1 MRTNNYPKHY
11 LMRAVMTLLVVVLT
25 STSAWAQYVFVIGNP
40 ANGGE
45 IRVGKS
51 LDLGAYQD
59 GSSLID
65 DALPGET
72 VYFDF
77 RPYKGYEFTGTITY
91 DENLSSEDVT
101 LRDDGIYSFTMPE
114 YEGMIM
120 IMIYVGFQKE
130 QVVATG
136 VNINEDNFPDANF
149 RTWLLSQDYGKDA
162 VITDAEMAGITK
174 IVARGCGINNLT
186 GIQFFTELTELDVS
200 NSEEMHPV
208 EQWNRISSVDLS
220 GNTKL
225 RVLWLDNNQ
234 MASIDLSPCS
244 DLRILGI
251 NNNLL
256 TELNVSDNEALS
268 MLSCWNNLLTSLDV
282 TNNQD
287 LGVLACYGNRLTS
300 LDVSQNLALEQL
312 YCENNQLTTLNASD
326 HNKLTIL
333 NCNDNQLTSLD
344 VSGCTEMF
352 QLYIY
357 NNQLNGQAMQDLIS
371 NLPTPPRGG
380 YMVVLDLENEAEQ
393 NTITDEQITAARA
406 KTWSVEGIRGD
417 VFEPL
422 GNVTHEYVDLGLP
435 SGTLWA
441 TCNVGASKPQD
452 IGHFFA
458 WGDTVGHGSDPSDGY
473 LFSWDNYKWCVV
485 VDYFSHFT
493 KYCTESSSG
502 NDGFADGKYELD
514 PEDDAAYINWGSE
527 WRTPS
532 KEQFDELKNECTW
545 TLKTIGDVKGYEVV
559 GQNGNSIFLPETGWR
574 IDDMLLDGG
583 AYWARSANPEDTGGA
598 YYLGWDD
605 WGEYEYGG
613 RVNGQCVRPV
623 INPYKYIQL
632 VDDAVNS
639 DAIATA
645 ASSDDTYEVKLDGR
659 TLFKD
664 GEWNTLCLPFN
675 LTAEQLSASPLAG
688 ADIRTLTSASVTGH
702 HVDLTFGS
710 NESSLT
716 AGTPYIVRWEA
727 DTKIPT
733 IIDPV
738 FRGVT
743 LSDEKHDFVSADG
756 HVNFIGYYDA
766 FTILPSDDPLV
777 YYLTTGNI
785 LKFTTKE
792 RLLKAC
798 RTYFTFTPSDGSSA
812 NDFTFDI
819 SFGGD
824 PNSIHTAITEN
835 DKTAGVW
842 FDLSGRRLNGK
853 PSQKG
858 IYVTDGQKVVIQ

>member
-1 MRTNNYPKHY
+1 MKTQNQKTGRNLFLART
-11 LMRAVMTLLVVVLT
+11 ATLLFAVLLAHLLSWAQSSVSTITTTENITKTTTVYAGEVVV
-25 STSAWAQYVFVIGNP
+25 
-40 ANGGE
+40 
-45 IRVGKS
+45 
-51 LDLGAYQD
+51 D
-59 GSSLID
+59 GVTMIKYLYSD
-65 DALPGET
+65 DIS
-72 VYFDF
+72 
-77 RPYKGYEFTGTITY
+77 R
-91 DENLSSEDVT
+91 
-101 LRDDGIYSFTMPE
+101 
-114 YEGMIM
+114 
-120 IMIYVGFQKE
+120 KE
-130 QVVATG
+130 EV
-136 VNINEDNFPDANF
+136 
-149 RTWLLSQDYGKDA
+149 
-162 VITDAEMAGITK
+162 
-174 IVARGCGINNLT
+174 INNLLNGLQGMT
-186 GIQFFTELTELDVS
+186 DDSYATLLDGL
-200 NSEEMHPV
+200 EADAEA
-208 EQWNRISSVDLS
+208 S
-220 GNTKL
+220 GL
-225 RVLWLDNNQ
+225 AL
-234 MASIDLSPCS
+234 CS
-244 DLRILGI
+244 DA
-251 NNNLL
+251 
-256 TELNVSDNEALS
+256 ELVAAMDENWSSAKVVGMQYFSDKTVASE
-268 MLSCWNNLLTSLDV
+268 
-282 TNNQD
+282 TN
-287 LGVLACYGNRLTS
+287 
-300 LDVSQNLALEQL
+300 
-312 YCENNQLTTLNASD
+312 
-326 HNKLTIL
+326 
-333 NCNDNQLTSLD
+333 
-344 VSGCTEMF
+344 
-352 QLYIY
+352 
-357 NNQLNGQAMQDLIS
+357 S
-371 NLPTPPRGG
+371 NLYDIDEGFKAA
-380 YMVVLDLENEAEQ
+380 LDAQ
-393 NTITDEQITAARA
+393 AAARA
-406 KTWSVEGIRGD
+406 ETIETLADVEKCI
-417 VFEPL
+417 
-422 GNVTHEYVDLGLP
+422 VTHLDSRTVTDVWYNIVDGNRIRHSDITVIYDSESTTVIFTKVELESSMDTSKPFVDLGLT

-441 TCNVGASKPQD
+441 TCNIGADNPQD
-452 IGHFFA
+452 AGLFFA

-639 DAIATA
+639 DAIASA

-675 LTAEQLSASPLAG
+675 LTAEQLSASSLAG
-688 ADIRTLTSASVTGH
+688 ADIRTLTSACVTGH

>member
-1 MRTNNYPKHY
+1 MKTQNQKTGRNLFLART
-11 LMRAVMTLLVVVLT
+11 ATLLFAVLLAHLLSWAQSSVSTITTTENITKTTTVYAGEVVV
-25 STSAWAQYVFVIGNP
+25 
-40 ANGGE
+40 
-45 IRVGKS
+45 
-51 LDLGAYQD
+51 D
-59 GSSLID
+59 GVTMIKYLYSD
-65 DALPGET
+65 DMS
-72 VYFDF
+72 
-77 RPYKGYEFTGTITY
+77 R
-91 DENLSSEDVT
+91 
-101 LRDDGIYSFTMPE
+101 
-114 YEGMIM
+114 
-120 IMIYVGFQKE
+120 KE
-130 QVVATG
+130 EV
-136 VNINEDNFPDANF
+136 
-149 RTWLLSQDYGKDA
+149 
-162 VITDAEMAGITK
+162 
-174 IVARGCGINNLT
+174 INNLLNGLQGMT
-186 GIQFFTELTELDVS
+186 DDSYATLLDGL
-200 NSEEMHPV
+200 EADAEA
-208 EQWNRISSVDLS
+208 S
-220 GNTKL
+220 GL
-225 RVLWLDNNQ
+225 AL
-234 MASIDLSPCS
+234 CS
-244 DLRILGI
+244 DA
-251 NNNLL
+251 
-256 TELNVSDNEALS
+256 ELVAAMDENWSSAKVVGMQYFSDKTVASE
-268 MLSCWNNLLTSLDV
+268 
-282 TNNQD
+282 TN
-287 LGVLACYGNRLTS
+287 
-300 LDVSQNLALEQL
+300 
-312 YCENNQLTTLNASD
+312 
-326 HNKLTIL
+326 
-333 NCNDNQLTSLD
+333 
-344 VSGCTEMF
+344 
-352 QLYIY
+352 
-357 NNQLNGQAMQDLIS
+357 S
-371 NLPTPPRGG
+371 NLYDIDEGFKAA
-380 YMVVLDLENEAEQ
+380 LDAQ
-393 NTITDEQITAARA
+393 AAARA
-406 KTWSVEGIRGD
+406 ETIETLADVEKCI
-417 VFEPL
+417 
-422 GNVTHEYVDLGLP
+422 VTHLDSRTVTDVWYNIVDGNRIRHSDITVIYDSESTTVIFTKVELESSMDTSKPFVDLGLT

-441 TCNVGASKPQD
+441 TCNIGADNPQD
-452 IGHFFA
+452 AGLFFA

-473 LFSWDNYKWCVV
+473 FFSWDNYKWCVV

>member
-1 MRTNNYPKHY
+1 MKTQNQKTGRNLFLART
-11 LMRAVMTLLVVVLT
+11 ATLLFAVLLAHLLSWAQSSVSTITTTENITKTTTVYAGEVVV
-25 STSAWAQYVFVIGNP
+25 
-40 ANGGE
+40 
-45 IRVGKS
+45 
-51 LDLGAYQD
+51 D
-59 GSSLID
+59 GVTMIKYLYSD
-65 DALPGET
+65 DMS
-72 VYFDF
+72 
-77 RPYKGYEFTGTITY
+77 R
-91 DENLSSEDVT
+91 
-101 LRDDGIYSFTMPE
+101 
-114 YEGMIM
+114 
-120 IMIYVGFQKE
+120 KE
-130 QVVATG
+130 EV
-136 VNINEDNFPDANF
+136 
-149 RTWLLSQDYGKDA
+149 
-162 VITDAEMAGITK
+162 
-174 IVARGCGINNLT
+174 INNLLNGLQGMT
-186 GIQFFTELTELDVS
+186 DDSYATLLDGL
-200 NSEEMHPV
+200 EADAEA
-208 EQWNRISSVDLS
+208 S
-220 GNTKL
+220 GL
-225 RVLWLDNNQ
+225 AL
-234 MASIDLSPCS
+234 CS
-244 DLRILGI
+244 DA
-251 NNNLL
+251 
-256 TELNVSDNEALS
+256 ELVAAMDENWSSAKVVGMQYFSDKTVASE
-268 MLSCWNNLLTSLDV
+268 
-282 TNNQD
+282 TN
-287 LGVLACYGNRLTS
+287 
-300 LDVSQNLALEQL
+300 
-312 YCENNQLTTLNASD
+312 
-326 HNKLTIL
+326 
-333 NCNDNQLTSLD
+333 
-344 VSGCTEMF
+344 
-352 QLYIY
+352 
-357 NNQLNGQAMQDLIS
+357 S
-371 NLPTPPRGG
+371 NLYDIDEGFKAA
-380 YMVVLDLENEAEQ
+380 LDAQ
-393 NTITDEQITAARA
+393 AAARA
-406 KTWSVEGIRGD
+406 ENIETLADVEKCI
-417 VFEPL
+417 
-422 GNVTHEYVDLGLP
+422 VTHLDSRTVTDVWYNIVDGNRIRHYDTTVIYDSESTTVIFTKVELESSTDTSKPFVDLGLT

-441 TCNVGASKPQD
+441 TCNIGADNPQD
-452 IGHFFA
+452 AGLFFA

-485 VDYFSHFT
+485 VDYFSYFT

>member
-1 MRTNNYPKHY
+1 MKTQNQKTGRNLFLART
-11 LMRAVMTLLVVVLT
+11 ATLLFAVLLAHLLSWAQSSVSTITTTENIIKTTTVYAGEVVV
-25 STSAWAQYVFVIGNP
+25 
-40 ANGGE
+40 
-45 IRVGKS
+45 
-51 LDLGAYQD
+51 D
-59 GSSLID
+59 GVTMIKYLYSD
-65 DALPGET
+65 DMS
-72 VYFDF
+72 
-77 RPYKGYEFTGTITY
+77 R
-91 DENLSSEDVT
+91 
-101 LRDDGIYSFTMPE
+101 
-114 YEGMIM
+114 
-120 IMIYVGFQKE
+120 KE
-130 QVVATG
+130 EV
-136 VNINEDNFPDANF
+136 
-149 RTWLLSQDYGKDA
+149 
-162 VITDAEMAGITK
+162 
-174 IVARGCGINNLT
+174 INNLLNGLQGMT
-186 GIQFFTELTELDVS
+186 DDSYATLLDGL
-200 NSEEMHPV
+200 EADAEA
-208 EQWNRISSVDLS
+208 S
-220 GNTKL
+220 GL
-225 RVLWLDNNQ
+225 AL
-234 MASIDLSPCS
+234 CS
-244 DLRILGI
+244 DA
-251 NNNLL
+251 
-256 TELNVSDNEALS
+256 ELVAAMDENWSSAKVVGMQYFSDKTVASE
-268 MLSCWNNLLTSLDV
+268 
-282 TNNQD
+282 TN
-287 LGVLACYGNRLTS
+287 
-300 LDVSQNLALEQL
+300 
-312 YCENNQLTTLNASD
+312 
-326 HNKLTIL
+326 
-333 NCNDNQLTSLD
+333 
-344 VSGCTEMF
+344 
-352 QLYIY
+352 
-357 NNQLNGQAMQDLIS
+357 S
-371 NLPTPPRGG
+371 NLYDIDEGFKAA
-380 YMVVLDLENEAEQ
+380 LDAQ
-393 NTITDEQITAARA
+393 AAARA
-406 KTWSVEGIRGD
+406 ENIETLADVEKCI
-417 VFEPL
+417 
-422 GNVTHEYVDLGLP
+422 VTHLDSRTVTDVWYNIVDGNRIRHYDTTVIYDSESTTVIFTKVELESSMDTSKPFVDLGLT

-441 TCNVGASKPQD
+441 TCNIGADNPQD
-452 IGHFFA
+452 AGLFFA

-502 NDGFADGKYELD
+502 NEGFADGKYELD

-639 DAIATA
+639 DAIASA

-675 LTAEQLSASPLAG
+675 LTAEQLSASPLVG

>member
-1 MRTNNYPKHY
+1 MKTQNQKTGRNLFLART
-11 LMRAVMTLLVVVLT
+11 ATLLFAVLLAHLLSWAQSSVSTITTTENITKTTTVYAGEVVV
-25 STSAWAQYVFVIGNP
+25 
-40 ANGGE
+40 
-45 IRVGKS
+45 
-51 LDLGAYQD
+51 D
-59 GSSLID
+59 GVTMIKYLYSD
-65 DALPGET
+65 DMS
-72 VYFDF
+72 
-77 RPYKGYEFTGTITY
+77 R
-91 DENLSSEDVT
+91 
-101 LRDDGIYSFTMPE
+101 
-114 YEGMIM
+114 
-120 IMIYVGFQKE
+120 KE
-130 QVVATG
+130 EV
-136 VNINEDNFPDANF
+136 
-149 RTWLLSQDYGKDA
+149 
-162 VITDAEMAGITK
+162 
-174 IVARGCGINNLT
+174 INNLLNGLQGMT
-186 GIQFFTELTELDVS
+186 DDSYATLLDGL
-200 NSEEMHPV
+200 EADAEA
-208 EQWNRISSVDLS
+208 S
-220 GNTKL
+220 GL
-225 RVLWLDNNQ
+225 AL
-234 MASIDLSPCS
+234 CS
-244 DLRILGI
+244 DA
-251 NNNLL
+251 
-256 TELNVSDNEALS
+256 ELVAAMDENWSSAKVVGMQYFSDKTVASE
-268 MLSCWNNLLTSLDV
+268 
-282 TNNQD
+282 TN
-287 LGVLACYGNRLTS
+287 
-300 LDVSQNLALEQL
+300 
-312 YCENNQLTTLNASD
+312 
-326 HNKLTIL
+326 
-333 NCNDNQLTSLD
+333 
-344 VSGCTEMF
+344 
-352 QLYIY
+352 
-357 NNQLNGQAMQDLIS
+357 S
-371 NLPTPPRGG
+371 NLYDIDEGFKAA
-380 YMVVLDLENEAEQ
+380 LDAQ
-393 NTITDEQITAARA
+393 AAARA
-406 KTWSVEGIRGD
+406 ETIETLADVEKCI
-417 VFEPL
+417 
-422 GNVTHEYVDLGLP
+422 VTHLDSRTVTDVWYNIVDGSVIRHSDITVIYDSESTTVIFTKVELESSMDTSKPFVDLGLT

-441 TCNVGASKPQD
+441 TCNIGADNPQD
-452 IGHFFA
+452 AGLFFA

-485 VDYFSHFT
+485 VDYFSLFT

-792 RLLKAC
+792 RLLMAC

>member
-1 MRTNNYPKHY
+1 MKTQNQKTGRNLFLART
-11 LMRAVMTLLVVVLT
+11 ATLLFAVLLAHLLSWAQSSVSTITTTENITKTTTVYAGEVVV
-25 STSAWAQYVFVIGNP
+25 
-40 ANGGE
+40 NGVTM
-45 IRVGKS
+45 IKYLYS
-51 LDLGAYQD
+51 
-59 GSSLID
+59 D
-65 DALPGET
+65 DMS
-72 VYFDF
+72 
-77 RPYKGYEFTGTITY
+77 R
-91 DENLSSEDVT
+91 
-101 LRDDGIYSFTMPE
+101 
-114 YEGMIM
+114 
-120 IMIYVGFQKE
+120 KE
-130 QVVATG
+130 EV
-136 VNINEDNFPDANF
+136 
-149 RTWLLSQDYGKDA
+149 
-162 VITDAEMAGITK
+162 
-174 IVARGCGINNLT
+174 INNLLNGLQGMT
-186 GIQFFTELTELDVS
+186 DDSYATLLDGL
-200 NSEEMHPV
+200 EADAEA
-208 EQWNRISSVDLS
+208 S
-220 GNTKL
+220 GL
-225 RVLWLDNNQ
+225 AL
-234 MASIDLSPCS
+234 CS
-244 DLRILGI
+244 DA
-251 NNNLL
+251 
-256 TELNVSDNEALS
+256 ELVAAMDENWSSAKVVGMQYFSDKTVASE
-268 MLSCWNNLLTSLDV
+268 
-282 TNNQD
+282 TN
-287 LGVLACYGNRLTS
+287 
-300 LDVSQNLALEQL
+300 
-312 YCENNQLTTLNASD
+312 
-326 HNKLTIL
+326 
-333 NCNDNQLTSLD
+333 
-344 VSGCTEMF
+344 
-352 QLYIY
+352 
-357 NNQLNGQAMQDLIS
+357 S
-371 NLPTPPRGG
+371 NLYDIDEGFKAA
-380 YMVVLDLENEAEQ
+380 LDAQ
-393 NTITDEQITAARA
+393 AAARA
-406 KTWSVEGIRGD
+406 ENIETLADVEKCI
-417 VFEPL
+417 
-422 GNVTHEYVDLGLP
+422 VTHLDSRTVTDVWYNIVDGNRIRHSDITVIYDSESTTVIFTKVELESSMDTSKPFVDLGLT

-441 TCNVGASKPQD
+441 TCNIGADNPQD
-452 IGHFFA
+452 AGLFFA

-473 LFSWDNYKWCVV
+473 FFSWDNYKWCVV

-645 ASSDDTYEVKLDGR
+645 ASSDDTYELKLDGR

>member
-1 MRTNNYPKHY
+1 MKTQNQKTGRNLFLART
-11 LMRAVMTLLVVVLT
+11 ATLLFAVLLAHLLSWAQSSVSTITTTENITKTTTVYAGEVVV
-25 STSAWAQYVFVIGNP
+25 
-40 ANGGE
+40 
-45 IRVGKS
+45 
-51 LDLGAYQD
+51 D
-59 GSSLID
+59 GVTMIKYLYSD
-65 DALPGET
+65 DMS
-72 VYFDF
+72 
-77 RPYKGYEFTGTITY
+77 R
-91 DENLSSEDVT
+91 
-101 LRDDGIYSFTMPE
+101 
-114 YEGMIM
+114 
-120 IMIYVGFQKE
+120 KE
-130 QVVATG
+130 EV
-136 VNINEDNFPDANF
+136 
-149 RTWLLSQDYGKDA
+149 
-162 VITDAEMAGITK
+162 
-174 IVARGCGINNLT
+174 INNLLNGLQGMT
-186 GIQFFTELTELDVS
+186 DDSYATLLDGL
-200 NSEEMHPV
+200 EADAEA
-208 EQWNRISSVDLS
+208 S
-220 GNTKL
+220 GL
-225 RVLWLDNNQ
+225 AL
-234 MASIDLSPCS
+234 CS
-244 DLRILGI
+244 DA
-251 NNNLL
+251 
-256 TELNVSDNEALS
+256 ELVAAMDENWSSAKVVGMQYFSDKTVASE
-268 MLSCWNNLLTSLDV
+268 
-282 TNNQD
+282 TN
-287 LGVLACYGNRLTS
+287 
-300 LDVSQNLALEQL
+300 
-312 YCENNQLTTLNASD
+312 
-326 HNKLTIL
+326 
-333 NCNDNQLTSLD
+333 
-344 VSGCTEMF
+344 
-352 QLYIY
+352 
-357 NNQLNGQAMQDLIS
+357 S
-371 NLPTPPRGG
+371 NLYDIDEGFKAA
-380 YMVVLDLENEAEQ
+380 LDAQ
-393 NTITDEQITAARA
+393 AAARA
-406 KTWSVEGIRGD
+406 ENIETLADVEKCI
-417 VFEPL
+417 
-422 GNVTHEYVDLGLP
+422 VTHLDSRTVTDVWYNIVDGNRIRHSDITVIYDSESATVIFTKVELESSTDTSKPFVDLGLT

-441 TCNVGASKPQD
+441 TCNIGADNPQD
-452 IGHFFA
+452 AGLFFA

-605 WGEYEYGG
+605 WGEYKYGG

>member
-1 MRTNNYPKHY
+1 MKTQNQKTGRNLFLART
-11 LMRAVMTLLVVVLT
+11 ATLLFAVLLAHLLSWAQSSVSTITTTENITKTTTVYAGEVVV
-25 STSAWAQYVFVIGNP
+25 
-40 ANGGE
+40 
-45 IRVGKS
+45 
-51 LDLGAYQD
+51 D
-59 GSSLID
+59 GVTMIKYLYSD
-65 DALPGET
+65 DMS
-72 VYFDF
+72 
-77 RPYKGYEFTGTITY
+77 R
-91 DENLSSEDVT
+91 
-101 LRDDGIYSFTMPE
+101 
-114 YEGMIM
+114 
-120 IMIYVGFQKE
+120 KE
-130 QVVATG
+130 EV
-136 VNINEDNFPDANF
+136 
-149 RTWLLSQDYGKDA
+149 
-162 VITDAEMAGITK
+162 
-174 IVARGCGINNLT
+174 INNLLNGLQGMT
-186 GIQFFTELTELDVS
+186 DDSYATLLDGL
-200 NSEEMHPV
+200 EADAEA
-208 EQWNRISSVDLS
+208 S
-220 GNTKL
+220 GL
-225 RVLWLDNNQ
+225 AL
-234 MASIDLSPCS
+234 CS
-244 DLRILGI
+244 DA
-251 NNNLL
+251 
-256 TELNVSDNEALS
+256 ELVAAMDENWSSAKVVGMQYFSDKTVASE
-268 MLSCWNNLLTSLDV
+268 
-282 TNNQD
+282 TN
-287 LGVLACYGNRLTS
+287 
-300 LDVSQNLALEQL
+300 
-312 YCENNQLTTLNASD
+312 
-326 HNKLTIL
+326 
-333 NCNDNQLTSLD
+333 
-344 VSGCTEMF
+344 
-352 QLYIY
+352 
-357 NNQLNGQAMQDLIS
+357 S
-371 NLPTPPRGG
+371 NLYDIDEGFKAA
-380 YMVVLDLENEAEQ
+380 LDAQ
-393 NTITDEQITAARA
+393 AAARA
-406 KTWSVEGIRGD
+406 ETIETLADVEKCI
-417 VFEPL
+417 
-422 GNVTHEYVDLGLP
+422 VTHLDSRTVTDVWYNIVDGNRIRHSDITVIYDSESTTVIFTKVELESSMDTSKPFVDLGLP

-458 WGDTVGHGSDPSDGY
+458 WGDTVGHGSDTSDGY

-645 ASSDDTYEVKLDGR
+645 ASSDDMYEVKLDGR

-675 LTAEQLSASPLAG
+675 LTAEQLSASPLVG

-858 IYVTDGQKVVIQ
+858 IYISDGQKVVIQ

>member
-1 MRTNNYPKHY
+1 MKTQNQKTGRNLFLART
-11 LMRAVMTLLVVVLT
+11 ATLLFAVLLAHLLSWAQSSVSTITTTENITKTTTVYAGEVVV
-25 STSAWAQYVFVIGNP
+25 
-40 ANGGE
+40 
-45 IRVGKS
+45 
-51 LDLGAYQD
+51 D
-59 GSSLID
+59 GVTMIKYLYSD
-65 DALPGET
+65 DMS
-72 VYFDF
+72 
-77 RPYKGYEFTGTITY
+77 R
-91 DENLSSEDVT
+91 
-101 LRDDGIYSFTMPE
+101 
-114 YEGMIM
+114 
-120 IMIYVGFQKE
+120 KE
-130 QVVATG
+130 EV
-136 VNINEDNFPDANF
+136 
-149 RTWLLSQDYGKDA
+149 
-162 VITDAEMAGITK
+162 
-174 IVARGCGINNLT
+174 INNLLNGLQGMT
-186 GIQFFTELTELDVS
+186 DDSYATLLDGL
-200 NSEEMHPV
+200 EADAEA
-208 EQWNRISSVDLS
+208 S
-220 GNTKL
+220 GL
-225 RVLWLDNNQ
+225 AL
-234 MASIDLSPCS
+234 CS
-244 DLRILGI
+244 DA
-251 NNNLL
+251 
-256 TELNVSDNEALS
+256 ELVAAMDENWSSAKVVGMQYFSDKTVASE
-268 MLSCWNNLLTSLDV
+268 
-282 TNNQD
+282 TN
-287 LGVLACYGNRLTS
+287 
-300 LDVSQNLALEQL
+300 
-312 YCENNQLTTLNASD
+312 
-326 HNKLTIL
+326 
-333 NCNDNQLTSLD
+333 
-344 VSGCTEMF
+344 
-352 QLYIY
+352 
-357 NNQLNGQAMQDLIS
+357 S
-371 NLPTPPRGG
+371 NLYDIDEGFKAA
-380 YMVVLDLENEAEQ
+380 LDAQ
-393 NTITDEQITAARA
+393 AAARA
-406 KTWSVEGIRGD
+406 ENIETLADVEKCI
-417 VFEPL
+417 
-422 GNVTHEYVDLGLP
+422 VTHLDSRTVTDVWYNIVDGNRIRHYDTTVIYDSESTTVIFTKVELESSTDTSKPFVDLGLT

-441 TCNVGASKPQD
+441 TCNIGADNPQD
-452 IGHFFA
+452 AGLFFA

-493 KYCTESSSG
+493 KYCTESSCG

-675 LTAEQLSASPLAG
+675 LTAEQPLAG

>member
-1 MRTNNYPKHY
+1 MKTQNQKTGRILFLTRTVALLFAV
-11 LMRAVMTLLVVVLT
+11 LMA
-25 STSAWAQYVFVIGNP
+25 
-40 ANGGE
+40 
-45 IRVGKS
+45 
-51 LDLGAYQD
+51 
-59 GSSLID
+59 
-65 DALPGET
+65 
-72 VYFDF
+72 
-77 RPYKGYEFTGTITY
+77 
-91 DENLSSEDVT
+91 NLSSWAQSSVSTITTTENITMTTTVYAGEVVVDGVT
-101 LRDDGIYSFTMPE
+101 MIKYLYSDDMSR
-114 YEGMIM
+114 
-120 IMIYVGFQKE
+120 KE
-130 QVVATG
+130 EV
-136 VNINEDNFPDANF
+136 
-149 RTWLLSQDYGKDA
+149 
-162 VITDAEMAGITK
+162 
-174 IVARGCGINNLT
+174 INNLLNSLQGMT
-186 GIQFFTELTELDVS
+186 DDSYATLLDGLEADAEASGLALCSDAELVAAMDENWSSAKVVGMLYFSDKTVASETNSNLYDIDEGFKAALDAQAATRAE
-200 NSEEMHPV
+200 NIETLADV
-208 EQWNRISSVDLS
+208 EKCIVTHLDSRTVTDVWYNIVDGNRIRHSDITVIYDSESTTVIFTKVELESSTD
-220 GNTKL
+220 
-225 RVLWLDNNQ
+225 
-234 MASIDLSPCS
+234 
-244 DLRILGI
+244 
-251 NNNLL
+251 
-256 TELNVSDNEALS
+256 
-268 MLSCWNNLLTSLDV
+268 TS
-282 TNNQD
+282 
-287 LGVLACYGNRLTS
+287 
-300 LDVSQNLALEQL
+300 
-312 YCENNQLTTLNASD
+312 
-326 HNKLTIL
+326 KP
-333 NCNDNQLTSLD
+333 
-344 VSGCTEMF
+344 F
-352 QLYIY
+352 
-357 NNQLNGQAMQDLIS
+357 
-371 NLPTPPRGG
+371 
-380 YMVVLDLENEAEQ
+380 
-393 NTITDEQITAARA
+393 
-406 KTWSVEGIRGD
+406 
-417 VFEPL
+417 
-422 GNVTHEYVDLGLP
+422 VDLGLT

-441 TCNVGASKPQD
+441 TCNIGADNPQD
-452 IGHFFA
+452 AGLFFA

-473 LFSWDNYKWCVV
+473 FFSWDNYKWCVV

-738 FRGVT
+738 FSGVT

>member
-1 MRTNNYPKHY
+1 MKTQNQKTGRNLFLART
-11 LMRAVMTLLVVVLT
+11 ATLLFAVLLAHLLSWAQSSVSTITTTENITKTTTVYAGEVVV
-25 STSAWAQYVFVIGNP
+25 
-40 ANGGE
+40 
-45 IRVGKS
+45 
-51 LDLGAYQD
+51 D
-59 GSSLID
+59 GVTMIKYLYSD
-65 DALPGET
+65 DMS
-72 VYFDF
+72 
-77 RPYKGYEFTGTITY
+77 R
-91 DENLSSEDVT
+91 
-101 LRDDGIYSFTMPE
+101 
-114 YEGMIM
+114 
-120 IMIYVGFQKE
+120 KE
-130 QVVATG
+130 EV
-136 VNINEDNFPDANF
+136 
-149 RTWLLSQDYGKDA
+149 
-162 VITDAEMAGITK
+162 
-174 IVARGCGINNLT
+174 INNLLNGLQGMT
-186 GIQFFTELTELDVS
+186 DDSYATLLDGL
-200 NSEEMHPV
+200 EADAEA
-208 EQWNRISSVDLS
+208 S
-220 GNTKL
+220 GL
-225 RVLWLDNNQ
+225 AL
-234 MASIDLSPCS
+234 CS
-244 DLRILGI
+244 DA
-251 NNNLL
+251 
-256 TELNVSDNEALS
+256 ELVAAMDENWSSAKVVGMQYFSDKTVASE
-268 MLSCWNNLLTSLDV
+268 
-282 TNNQD
+282 TN
-287 LGVLACYGNRLTS
+287 
-300 LDVSQNLALEQL
+300 
-312 YCENNQLTTLNASD
+312 
-326 HNKLTIL
+326 
-333 NCNDNQLTSLD
+333 
-344 VSGCTEMF
+344 
-352 QLYIY
+352 
-357 NNQLNGQAMQDLIS
+357 S
-371 NLPTPPRGG
+371 NLYDIDEGFKAA
-380 YMVVLDLENEAEQ
+380 LDAQ
-393 NTITDEQITAARA
+393 AAARA
-406 KTWSVEGIRGD
+406 ENIETLADVEKCI
-417 VFEPL
+417 
-422 GNVTHEYVDLGLP
+422 VTHLDSRTVTDVWYNIVDGNRIRHYDTTVIYDSESTTVIFTKVELESSTDTSKPFVDLGLT

-441 TCNVGASKPQD
+441 TCNIGADNPQD
-452 IGHFFA
+452 AGLFFA

-473 LFSWDNYKWCVV
+473 FFSWDNYKWCVV

-688 ADIRTLTSASVTGH
+688 ADILTLTSASVTGH

>member
-1 MRTNNYPKHY
+1 MKTQNQKTGRNLFLART
-11 LMRAVMTLLVVVLT
+11 ATLLFAVLLAHLLSWAQSSVSTITTTENITKTTTVYAGEVVV
-25 STSAWAQYVFVIGNP
+25 
-40 ANGGE
+40 NGVTM
-45 IRVGKS
+45 IKYLYS
-51 LDLGAYQD
+51 
-59 GSSLID
+59 D
-65 DALPGET
+65 DMS
-72 VYFDF
+72 
-77 RPYKGYEFTGTITY
+77 R
-91 DENLSSEDVT
+91 
-101 LRDDGIYSFTMPE
+101 
-114 YEGMIM
+114 
-120 IMIYVGFQKE
+120 KE
-130 QVVATG
+130 EV
-136 VNINEDNFPDANF
+136 
-149 RTWLLSQDYGKDA
+149 
-162 VITDAEMAGITK
+162 
-174 IVARGCGINNLT
+174 INNLLNGLQGMT
-186 GIQFFTELTELDVS
+186 DDSYATLLDGL
-200 NSEEMHPV
+200 EADAEA
-208 EQWNRISSVDLS
+208 S
-220 GNTKL
+220 GL
-225 RVLWLDNNQ
+225 AL
-234 MASIDLSPCS
+234 CS
-244 DLRILGI
+244 DA
-251 NNNLL
+251 
-256 TELNVSDNEALS
+256 ELVAAMDENWSSAKVVGMQYFSDKTVASE
-268 MLSCWNNLLTSLDV
+268 
-282 TNNQD
+282 TN
-287 LGVLACYGNRLTS
+287 
-300 LDVSQNLALEQL
+300 
-312 YCENNQLTTLNASD
+312 
-326 HNKLTIL
+326 
-333 NCNDNQLTSLD
+333 
-344 VSGCTEMF
+344 
-352 QLYIY
+352 
-357 NNQLNGQAMQDLIS
+357 S
-371 NLPTPPRGG
+371 NLYDIDEGFKAA
-380 YMVVLDLENEAEQ
+380 LDAQ
-393 NTITDEQITAARA
+393 AAARA
-406 KTWSVEGIRGD
+406 ETIETLADVEKCI
-417 VFEPL
+417 
-422 GNVTHEYVDLGLP
+422 VTHLDSRTVTDVWYNIVDGNRIRHYDTTVIYDSESTTVIFTKVELESSTDTSKPFVDLGLT

-441 TCNVGASKPQD
+441 TCNIGADNPQD
-452 IGHFFA
+452 AGLFFA

>member
-1 MRTNNYPKHY
+1 MKTQNQKTGRNLFLART
-11 LMRAVMTLLVVVLT
+11 ATLLFAVLLAHLLSWAQSSVSTITTTENITKTTTVYAGEVVV
-25 STSAWAQYVFVIGNP
+25 
-40 ANGGE
+40 
-45 IRVGKS
+45 
-51 LDLGAYQD
+51 D
-59 GSSLID
+59 GVTMIKYLYSD
-65 DALPGET
+65 DMS
-72 VYFDF
+72 
-77 RPYKGYEFTGTITY
+77 R
-91 DENLSSEDVT
+91 
-101 LRDDGIYSFTMPE
+101 
-114 YEGMIM
+114 
-120 IMIYVGFQKE
+120 KE
-130 QVVATG
+130 EV
-136 VNINEDNFPDANF
+136 
-149 RTWLLSQDYGKDA
+149 
-162 VITDAEMAGITK
+162 
-174 IVARGCGINNLT
+174 INNLLNGLQGMT
-186 GIQFFTELTELDVS
+186 DDSYATLLDGL
-200 NSEEMHPV
+200 EADAEA
-208 EQWNRISSVDLS
+208 S
-220 GNTKL
+220 GL
-225 RVLWLDNNQ
+225 AL
-234 MASIDLSPCS
+234 CS
-244 DLRILGI
+244 DA
-251 NNNLL
+251 
-256 TELNVSDNEALS
+256 ELVAAMDENWSSAKVVGMQYFSDKTVASE
-268 MLSCWNNLLTSLDV
+268 
-282 TNNQD
+282 TN
-287 LGVLACYGNRLTS
+287 
-300 LDVSQNLALEQL
+300 
-312 YCENNQLTTLNASD
+312 
-326 HNKLTIL
+326 
-333 NCNDNQLTSLD
+333 
-344 VSGCTEMF
+344 
-352 QLYIY
+352 
-357 NNQLNGQAMQDLIS
+357 S
-371 NLPTPPRGG
+371 NLYDIDEGFKAA
-380 YMVVLDLENEAEQ
+380 LDAQ
-393 NTITDEQITAARA
+393 AAARA
-406 KTWSVEGIRGD
+406 ENIETLADVEKCI
-417 VFEPL
+417 
-422 GNVTHEYVDLGLP
+422 VTHLDSRTVTDVWYNIVDGNRIRHSDITVIYDSESTTVIFTKVELESSTDTSKPFVDLGLT

-441 TCNVGASKPQD
+441 TCNIGADNPQD
-452 IGHFFA
+452 AGLFFA

-675 LTAEQLSASPLAG
+675 LTAEQLSASSLAG
-688 ADIRTLTSASVTGH
+688 ADIRTLTSACVTGH

-798 RTYFTFTPSDGSSA
+798 RAYFTFTPNDGSSA

-824 PNSIHTAITEN
+824 PNSIHTAITES

>member
-1 MRTNNYPKHY
+1 MKTQNQKTGRNLFLART
-11 LMRAVMTLLVVVLT
+11 ATLLFAVLLAHLLSWAQSSVSTITTTENITKTTTVYAGEVVV
-25 STSAWAQYVFVIGNP
+25 
-40 ANGGE
+40 
-45 IRVGKS
+45 
-51 LDLGAYQD
+51 D
-59 GSSLID
+59 GVTMIKYLYSD
-65 DALPGET
+65 DMS
-72 VYFDF
+72 
-77 RPYKGYEFTGTITY
+77 R
-91 DENLSSEDVT
+91 
-101 LRDDGIYSFTMPE
+101 
-114 YEGMIM
+114 
-120 IMIYVGFQKE
+120 KE
-130 QVVATG
+130 EV
-136 VNINEDNFPDANF
+136 
-149 RTWLLSQDYGKDA
+149 
-162 VITDAEMAGITK
+162 
-174 IVARGCGINNLT
+174 INNLLNGLQGMT
-186 GIQFFTELTELDVS
+186 DDSYATLLDGL
-200 NSEEMHPV
+200 EADAEA
-208 EQWNRISSVDLS
+208 S
-220 GNTKL
+220 GL
-225 RVLWLDNNQ
+225 AL
-234 MASIDLSPCS
+234 CS
-244 DLRILGI
+244 DA
-251 NNNLL
+251 
-256 TELNVSDNEALS
+256 ELVAAMDENWSSAKVVGMQYFSDKTVASE
-268 MLSCWNNLLTSLDV
+268 
-282 TNNQD
+282 TN
-287 LGVLACYGNRLTS
+287 
-300 LDVSQNLALEQL
+300 
-312 YCENNQLTTLNASD
+312 
-326 HNKLTIL
+326 
-333 NCNDNQLTSLD
+333 
-344 VSGCTEMF
+344 
-352 QLYIY
+352 
-357 NNQLNGQAMQDLIS
+357 S
-371 NLPTPPRGG
+371 NLYDIDEGFKAA
-380 YMVVLDLENEAEQ
+380 LDAQ
-393 NTITDEQITAARA
+393 AAARA
-406 KTWSVEGIRGD
+406 ENIETLADVEKCI
-417 VFEPL
+417 
-422 GNVTHEYVDLGLP
+422 VTHLDSRTVTDVWYNIVDGNRIRHSDITVIYDSESTTVIFTKVELESSMDTSKPFVDLGLT

-441 TCNVGASKPQD
+441 TCNIGADNPQD
-452 IGHFFA
+452 AGLFFA

-473 LFSWDNYKWCVV
+473 FFSWDNYKWCVV

-716 AGTPYIVRWEA
+716 AGTPYIVMWEA

-785 LKFTTKE
+785 LKYTTKE

>member
-1 MRTNNYPKHY
+1 MKTQNQKTGRNLFLART
-11 LMRAVMTLLVVVLT
+11 ATLLFAVLLAHLLSWAQSSVSTITTTENITKTTTVYAGEVVV
-25 STSAWAQYVFVIGNP
+25 
-40 ANGGE
+40 
-45 IRVGKS
+45 
-51 LDLGAYQD
+51 D
-59 GSSLID
+59 GVTMIKYLYSD
-65 DALPGET
+65 DMS
-72 VYFDF
+72 
-77 RPYKGYEFTGTITY
+77 R
-91 DENLSSEDVT
+91 
-101 LRDDGIYSFTMPE
+101 
-114 YEGMIM
+114 
-120 IMIYVGFQKE
+120 KE
-130 QVVATG
+130 EV
-136 VNINEDNFPDANF
+136 
-149 RTWLLSQDYGKDA
+149 
-162 VITDAEMAGITK
+162 
-174 IVARGCGINNLT
+174 INNLLNGLQGMT
-186 GIQFFTELTELDVS
+186 DDSYATLLDGL
-200 NSEEMHPV
+200 EADAEA
-208 EQWNRISSVDLS
+208 S
-220 GNTKL
+220 GL
-225 RVLWLDNNQ
+225 AL
-234 MASIDLSPCS
+234 CS
-244 DLRILGI
+244 DA
-251 NNNLL
+251 
-256 TELNVSDNEALS
+256 ELVAAMDENWSSAKVVGMQYFSDKTVASE
-268 MLSCWNNLLTSLDV
+268 
-282 TNNQD
+282 TN
-287 LGVLACYGNRLTS
+287 
-300 LDVSQNLALEQL
+300 
-312 YCENNQLTTLNASD
+312 
-326 HNKLTIL
+326 
-333 NCNDNQLTSLD
+333 
-344 VSGCTEMF
+344 
-352 QLYIY
+352 
-357 NNQLNGQAMQDLIS
+357 S
-371 NLPTPPRGG
+371 NLYDIDEGFKAA
-380 YMVVLDLENEAEQ
+380 LDAQ
-393 NTITDEQITAARA
+393 AAARA
-406 KTWSVEGIRGD
+406 ETIETLADVEKCI
-417 VFEPL
+417 
-422 GNVTHEYVDLGLP
+422 VTHLDSRTVTDVWYNIVDGNRIRHSDITVIYDSESTTVIFTKVELESSMDTSKPFVDLGLT

-441 TCNVGASKPQD
+441 TCNIGADNPQD
-452 IGHFFA
+452 AGLFFA

-473 LFSWDNYKWCVV
+473 FFSWDNYKWCVV

-716 AGTPYIVRWEA
+716 AGTPYIVMWEA

-785 LKFTTKE
+785 LKYTTKE

>member
-1 MRTNNYPKHY
+1 MKTQNQKTGRNLFLART
-11 LMRAVMTLLVVVLT
+11 ATLLFAVLLAHLLSWAQSSVSTITTTENITKTTTVYAGEVVV
-25 STSAWAQYVFVIGNP
+25 
-40 ANGGE
+40 
-45 IRVGKS
+45 
-51 LDLGAYQD
+51 D
-59 GSSLID
+59 GVTMIKYLYSD
-65 DALPGET
+65 DMS
-72 VYFDF
+72 
-77 RPYKGYEFTGTITY
+77 R
-91 DENLSSEDVT
+91 
-101 LRDDGIYSFTMPE
+101 
-114 YEGMIM
+114 
-120 IMIYVGFQKE
+120 KE
-130 QVVATG
+130 EV
-136 VNINEDNFPDANF
+136 
-149 RTWLLSQDYGKDA
+149 
-162 VITDAEMAGITK
+162 
-174 IVARGCGINNLT
+174 INNLLNGLQGMT
-186 GIQFFTELTELDVS
+186 DDSYATLLDGL
-200 NSEEMHPV
+200 EADAEA
-208 EQWNRISSVDLS
+208 S
-220 GNTKL
+220 GL
-225 RVLWLDNNQ
+225 AL
-234 MASIDLSPCS
+234 CS
-244 DLRILGI
+244 DA
-251 NNNLL
+251 
-256 TELNVSDNEALS
+256 ELVAAMDENWSSAKVVGMQYFSDKTVASE
-268 MLSCWNNLLTSLDV
+268 
-282 TNNQD
+282 TN
-287 LGVLACYGNRLTS
+287 
-300 LDVSQNLALEQL
+300 
-312 YCENNQLTTLNASD
+312 
-326 HNKLTIL
+326 
-333 NCNDNQLTSLD
+333 
-344 VSGCTEMF
+344 
-352 QLYIY
+352 
-357 NNQLNGQAMQDLIS
+357 S
-371 NLPTPPRGG
+371 NLYDIDEGFKAA
-380 YMVVLDLENEAEQ
+380 LDAQ
-393 NTITDEQITAARA
+393 AAARA
-406 KTWSVEGIRGD
+406 ENIETLADVEKCI
-417 VFEPL
+417 
-422 GNVTHEYVDLGLP
+422 VTHLDSRTVTDVWYNIVDGNRIRHYDTTVIYDSESTTVIFTKVELESSTDTSKPFVDLGLT

-441 TCNVGASKPQD
+441 TCNIGADNPQD
-452 IGHFFA
+452 AGLFFA

-493 KYCTESSSG
+493 KYCTESSCG

>member
-1 MRTNNYPKHY
+1 MKTQNQKTGRNLFLART
-11 LMRAVMTLLVVVLT
+11 ATLLFAVLLAHLLSWAQSSVSTITTTENITKTTTVYAGEVVV
-25 STSAWAQYVFVIGNP
+25 
-40 ANGGE
+40 
-45 IRVGKS
+45 
-51 LDLGAYQD
+51 D
-59 GSSLID
+59 GVTMIKYLYSD
-65 DALPGET
+65 DMS
-72 VYFDF
+72 
-77 RPYKGYEFTGTITY
+77 R
-91 DENLSSEDVT
+91 
-101 LRDDGIYSFTMPE
+101 
-114 YEGMIM
+114 
-120 IMIYVGFQKE
+120 KE
-130 QVVATG
+130 EV
-136 VNINEDNFPDANF
+136 
-149 RTWLLSQDYGKDA
+149 
-162 VITDAEMAGITK
+162 
-174 IVARGCGINNLT
+174 INNLLNGLQGMT
-186 GIQFFTELTELDVS
+186 DDSYATLLDGL
-200 NSEEMHPV
+200 EADAEA
-208 EQWNRISSVDLS
+208 S
-220 GNTKL
+220 GL
-225 RVLWLDNNQ
+225 AL
-234 MASIDLSPCS
+234 CS
-244 DLRILGI
+244 DA
-251 NNNLL
+251 
-256 TELNVSDNEALS
+256 ELVAAMDENWSSAKVVGMLYFSDKTVASE
-268 MLSCWNNLLTSLDV
+268 
-282 TNNQD
+282 TN
-287 LGVLACYGNRLTS
+287 
-300 LDVSQNLALEQL
+300 
-312 YCENNQLTTLNASD
+312 
-326 HNKLTIL
+326 
-333 NCNDNQLTSLD
+333 
-344 VSGCTEMF
+344 
-352 QLYIY
+352 
-357 NNQLNGQAMQDLIS
+357 S
-371 NLPTPPRGG
+371 NLYDIDEGFKAA
-380 YMVVLDLENEAEQ
+380 LDAQ
-393 NTITDEQITAARA
+393 AAARA
-406 KTWSVEGIRGD
+406 ENIETLADVEKCI
-417 VFEPL
+417 
-422 GNVTHEYVDLGLP
+422 VTHLDSRTVTDVWYNIVDGNRIRHYDTTVIYDSESTTVIFTKVELESSTDTSKPFVDLGLT

-441 TCNVGASKPQD
+441 TCNIGADNPQD
-452 IGHFFA
+452 AGLFFA

-473 LFSWDNYKWCVV
+473 FFSWDNYKWCVV

>member
-1 MRTNNYPKHY
+1 MKTQNQKTGRNLFLART
-11 LMRAVMTLLVVVLT
+11 ATLLFAVLLAHLLSWAQSSVSTITTTENITKTTTVYAGEVVV
-25 STSAWAQYVFVIGNP
+25 
-40 ANGGE
+40 
-45 IRVGKS
+45 
-51 LDLGAYQD
+51 D
-59 GSSLID
+59 GVTMIKYLYSD
-65 DALPGET
+65 DMS
-72 VYFDF
+72 
-77 RPYKGYEFTGTITY
+77 R
-91 DENLSSEDVT
+91 
-101 LRDDGIYSFTMPE
+101 
-114 YEGMIM
+114 
-120 IMIYVGFQKE
+120 KE
-130 QVVATG
+130 EV
-136 VNINEDNFPDANF
+136 
-149 RTWLLSQDYGKDA
+149 
-162 VITDAEMAGITK
+162 
-174 IVARGCGINNLT
+174 INNLLNGLQGMT
-186 GIQFFTELTELDVS
+186 DDSYATLLDGL
-200 NSEEMHPV
+200 EADAEA
-208 EQWNRISSVDLS
+208 S
-220 GNTKL
+220 GL
-225 RVLWLDNNQ
+225 AL
-234 MASIDLSPCS
+234 CS
-244 DLRILGI
+244 DA
-251 NNNLL
+251 
-256 TELNVSDNEALS
+256 ELVAAMDENWSSAKVVGMQYFSDKTVASE
-268 MLSCWNNLLTSLDV
+268 
-282 TNNQD
+282 TN
-287 LGVLACYGNRLTS
+287 
-300 LDVSQNLALEQL
+300 
-312 YCENNQLTTLNASD
+312 
-326 HNKLTIL
+326 
-333 NCNDNQLTSLD
+333 
-344 VSGCTEMF
+344 
-352 QLYIY
+352 
-357 NNQLNGQAMQDLIS
+357 S
-371 NLPTPPRGG
+371 NLYDIDEGFKAA
-380 YMVVLDLENEAEQ
+380 LDAQ
-393 NTITDEQITAARA
+393 AAARA
-406 KTWSVEGIRGD
+406 ETIETLADVEKCI
-417 VFEPL
+417 
-422 GNVTHEYVDLGLP
+422 VTHLDSRTVTDVWYNIVDGNRIRHSDITVIYDSESTTVIFTKVELESSTDTSKPFVDLGLT

-441 TCNVGASKPQD
+441 TCNIGADNPQD
-452 IGHFFA
+452 AGLFFA